1 MKFIL
6 VVVKIITVFSHNCN
20 VNMLQLFI
28 NEIVH
33 FVHIFIFPVIFLLTY
48 EENFSMVKSEMKK
61 RCCMNHN
68 ITIGAKV
75 KALRTSKNYTLKQLS
90 EESGLSIGFL
100 SQLERGISSIAID
113 SLAKISS
120 ILEVPLS
127 SFFDENASTSHDPV
141 LHSFNLQCTKAT
153 SEIVQYILSN
163 NASEYD
169 ILPRLFQLMPLMD
182 AESEDVVMMNHI
194 GEEFIY
200 VLEGIVTVYIGD
212 REYTLYPGDSIQIH
226 SNEKHNWINLTNK
239 VAKLL
244 SINTPNPF
252 KEKGIY
258 DDGN

>member
-1 MKFIL
+1 
-6 VVVKIITVFSHNCN
+6 
-20 VNMLQLFI
+20 
-28 NEIVH
+28 
-33 FVHIFIFPVIFLLTY
+33 
-48 EENFSMVKSEMKK
+48 
-61 RCCMNHN
+61 MNHN

-113 SLAKISS
+113 SLARISA

-127 SFFDENASTSHDPV
+127 GFFDENNSTNQDPV
-141 LHSFNLQCTKAT
+141 VHSFNLQCTKAT

-163 NASEYD
+163 RVAEYD

-182 AESEDVVMMNHI
+182 NNSNDAVMLNHV

-200 VLEGIVTVYIGD
+200 ILEGIVTVYVED

-244 SINTPNPF
+244 SINSPNPF
-252 KEKGIY
+252 KEKKESII
-258 DDGN
+258 